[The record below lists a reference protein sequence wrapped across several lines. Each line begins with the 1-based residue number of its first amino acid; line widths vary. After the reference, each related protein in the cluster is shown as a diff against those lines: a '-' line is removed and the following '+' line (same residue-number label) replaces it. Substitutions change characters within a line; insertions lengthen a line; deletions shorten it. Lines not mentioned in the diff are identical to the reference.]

1 MTTIFHCWVI
11 LAERNNIVLLFIFN
25 LYTEHKQSRW
35 YMYVRMFTCRYTHI
49 CSKIAFWGDFT
60 PPSIVRDE
68 RDVTSATVLFIFCHF
83 NFSSGILG
91 NVSSPSRKATPKG
104 NQQQPK
110 KNQIFFP
117 AATPRSGHRYLRA
130 RRDAIPPLRPAKLGQ
145 KKTFPCMR
153 PKEKKKKK
161 STHSPALLAEE
172 PAGMFR
178 SRQPLPCKQCTTQRF
193 HIS

>member
-1 MTTIFHCWVI
+1 MQQNSV
-11 LAERNNIVLLFIFN
+11 
-25 LYTEHKQSRW
+25 
-35 YMYVRMFTCRYTHI
+35 
-49 CSKIAFWGDFT
+49 FWGFY
-60 PPSIVRDE
+60 
-68 RDVTSATVLFIFCHF
+68 ATKYCPWRAWRHECHCPFQFCHF

-104 NQQQPK
+104 NQKQQQK
-110 KNQIFFP
+110 KKSDFF
-117 AATPRSGHRYLRA
+117 S
-130 RRDAIPPLRPAKLGQ
+130 PLQRPARDTATCGHAMTPSQ
-145 KKTFPCMR
+145 PSARQNWGKKKDISMH
-153 PKEKKKKK
+153 EAEGKKKKK

>member
-1 MTTIFHCWVI
+1 MQQNSV
-11 LAERNNIVLLFIFN
+11 
-25 LYTEHKQSRW
+25 
-35 YMYVRMFTCRYTHI
+35 
-49 CSKIAFWGDFT
+49 FWGFY
-60 PPSIVRDE
+60 
-68 RDVTSATVLFIFCHF
+68 ATKYCPWRAWRHECHCPFQFCHF

-104 NQQQPK
+104 NQKQQQKK

-117 AATPRSGHRYLRA
+117 AATPRSGHCYLRA
-130 RRDAIPPLRPAKLGQ
+130 RHDAIPTLRPAKLGQ
-145 KKTFPCMR
+145 KKRHFHAWGR
-153 PKEKKKKK
+153 SKKKKK

>member
-35 YMYVRMFTCRYTHI
+35 YMYVRMFTCRCTHI

-110 KNQIFFP
+110 KKSDFFP
-117 AATPRSGHRYLRA
+117 CCNAPLGTPLPAGTPWRHPT
-130 RRDAIPPLRPAKLGQ
+130 PPPGKIGAKKDISMHEAEG
-145 KKTFPCMR
+145 
-153 PKEKKKKK
+153 KKKKK
-161 STHSPALLAEE
+161 IHPLARTFSGGASRNVSQPPATSL
-172 PAGMFR
+172 
-178 SRQPLPCKQCTTQRF
+178 
-193 HIS
+193 

>member
-35 YMYVRMFTCRYTHI
+35 YMYVRMFTCRCTHI

-110 KNQIFFP
+110 KKIRFF
-117 AATPRSGHRYLRA
+117 SL
-130 RRDAIPPLRPAKLGQ
+130 LQRPARDTATCGHAVTPSHPSARQ
-145 KKTFPCMR
+145 NWGKKRHFHAWGR
-153 PKEKKKKK
+153 RKKKKK